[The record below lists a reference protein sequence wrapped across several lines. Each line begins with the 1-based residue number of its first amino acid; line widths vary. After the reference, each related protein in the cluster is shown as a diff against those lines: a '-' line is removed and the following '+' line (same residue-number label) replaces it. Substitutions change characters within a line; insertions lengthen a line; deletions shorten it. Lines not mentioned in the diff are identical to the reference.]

1 MTKKKGLGRGME
13 AIFLDNSPTGSD
25 KVTTLRV
32 SEIEPRRSQPRKN
45 FDAEALSQLAD
56 SIAANGIIQP
66 IVVRSSGDTGFYQII
81 AGERRWR
88 AAKQAGLS
96 EVPVIILDADDRKA
110 AEYALIENIQREDLN
125 PMEEAAGF
133 RSLIE
138 DYSLTQ
144 EEAARQVGRSRAA
157 VTNSLRLLE
166 LPDGVQD
173 LITAGLLSAGHARA
187 LLGLVDKTKIYE
199 VADKATQNALSVR
212 ATEELVRNINSGK
225 HEKPPKNEVEESYY
239 HSLEEKISSSL
250 GCKVTINRGKRRKS
264 VSISYKSVEELE
276 ALIDR
281 LTRG

>member
-187 LLGLVDKTKIYE
+187 LLGLVDKTRIYE
-199 VADKATQNALSVR
+199 VADKVTQNALSVR

-225 HEKPPKNEVEESYY
+225 REKPPKNEVEESYY

>member
-1 MTKKKGLGRGME
+1 MTKKKGLGRGMD
-13 AIFLDNSPTGSD
+13 AIFLDNSPNESD
-25 KVTTLRV
+25 KVTTLRT

-45 FDAEALSQLAD
+45 FDAESLSQLAD

-66 IVVRSSGDTGFYQII
+66 IVVREAEAPGYYQII

-144 EEAARQVGRSRAA
+144 EDAAKQVGRSRAA

-166 LPDGVQD
+166 LPVEVQD
-173 LITAGLLSAGHARA
+173 LVTTGILSAGHARA
-187 LLGLVDKTKIYE
+187 LLGLSDRSKIIE
-199 VADKATQNALSVR
+199 AADKVTLGDLSVR
-212 ATEELVRNINSGK
+212 ATEELVRSMNAD
-225 HEKPPKNEVEESYY
+225 KPQPKKNEVEESYY
-239 HSLEEKISSSL
+239 HSLEEKISSAL
-250 GCKVTINRGKRRKS
+250 GCKVKINRGKRRRS
-264 VSISYKSVEELE
+264 ISISYKTTEQLE
-276 ALIDR
+276 ALIER
-281 LTRG
+281 LTRE

>member
-199 VADKATQNALSVR
+199 VADKVTQNALSVR

-225 HEKPPKNEVEESYY
+225 REKPPKNEVEESYY
-239 HSLEEKISSSL
+239 HSLEEKISSSI